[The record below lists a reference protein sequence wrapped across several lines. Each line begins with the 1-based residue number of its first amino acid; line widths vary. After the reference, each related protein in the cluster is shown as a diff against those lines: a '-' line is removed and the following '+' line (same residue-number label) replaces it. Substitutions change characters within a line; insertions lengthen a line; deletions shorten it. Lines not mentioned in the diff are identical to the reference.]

1 MKIAVAIGEKDRS
14 VTTNA
19 IALLVGIGLMIAAI
33 SQIGCSKPEPQSSS
47 QSSPAPANQASPTT
61 SSNESTGA
69 PLGSPT
75 TGASSDQAGQGPGV
89 PPGQA
94 PGASGGGSGS
104 AESGSTGG
112 GASASGGGSGA
123 SGGAAGSGGA
133 ASGRAGG
140 TASVTET
147 LPPRTYTLTAGR
159 NLSVFTTSTLST
171 KNNRSGDAFTATL
184 ARPIVDGDWVIANKG
199 AAVEG
204 VVTNSD
210 PGGRVS
216 GVASIA
222 VKLTRLTLA
231 DGRKVELATSSVSRQ
246 AKTTRTKDATKI
258 GIGAGI
264 GAAIGAIAGRGKGA
278 AIGAAVGGG
287 AGTAAVL
294 ATRGDPAVIAGES
307 ALTFRLNA
315 PIRVT
320 KR

>member
-1 MKIAVAIGEKDRS
+1 MTDMNRAGTTGKKVLYRKAHTTVLVFVVSLVA
-14 VTTNA
+14 
-19 IALLVGIGLMIAAI
+19 ALGQL
-33 SQIGCSKPEPQSSS
+33 GCSRPEPPSSS
-47 QSSPAPANQASPTT
+47 QSASNNQATPATN
-61 SSNESTGA
+61 SNESGV
-69 PLGSPT
+69 PLGSSSPV
-75 TGASSDQAGQGPGV
+75 ASSDQAGQGPGV
-89 PPGQA
+89 PPGEA
-94 PGASGGGSGS
+94 PGSQGGASGSGGSSAGGSGVAS
-104 AESGSTGG
+104 SGGGGGSSSGGSTGG
-112 GASASGGGSGA
+112 GASGTGGGA
-123 SGGAAGSGGA
+123 S
-133 ASGRAGG
+133 
-140 TASVTET
+140 TATET
-147 LPPRTYTLTAGR
+147 LPPRTYTLAAGR

-199 AAVEG
+199 ATVEG

-231 DGRKVELATSSVSRQ
+231 DGRKVELSTSSVSRQ
-246 AKTTRTKDATKI
+246 AKTTKGKDAAKI

-287 AGTAAVL
+287 AGTATVL
-294 ATRGDPAVIAGES
+294 ATRGDPAVISGES
-307 ALTFRLNA
+307 ELTFRLNT

-320 KR
+320 KK